1 MGKVTSVNDTF
12 IGAIIADRNI
22 AIEYFQSYLPA
33 FIASELDFSNLT
45 QLPDAYVSAELQ
57 KTLPIALRNRS

>member
-1 MGKVTSVNDTF
+1 MGKASSVNDTF

-33 FIASELDFSNLT
+33 FIASEDFSSLT
-45 QLPDAYVSAELQ
+45 QLPDVYVSSELQ